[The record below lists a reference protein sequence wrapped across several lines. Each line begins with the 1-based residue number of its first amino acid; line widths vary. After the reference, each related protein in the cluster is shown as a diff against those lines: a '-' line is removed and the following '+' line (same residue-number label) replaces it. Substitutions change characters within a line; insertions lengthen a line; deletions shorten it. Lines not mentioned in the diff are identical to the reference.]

1 MSLTHLFY
9 YKIFINNMD
18 KNILVFTEKLLNTDS
33 MLNYLGKD
41 LIDRFEVEMTSL
53 PEDIKSKV
61 KKQGWNKIEDLM
73 VITMYLNTDKEYI
86 SCDDLY
92 YAYNIDTAWWEHN
105 IIPNKVLK
113 YMGIT
118 KDEWDFKP
126 HVIVKSKNGEYTY
139 CSEDISQYV

>member
-1 MSLTHLFY
+1 
-9 YKIFINNMD
+9 MD
-18 KNILVFTEKLLNTDS
+18 KNILIFTEKLLNTDS

-41 LIDRFEVEMTSL
+41 LIDRFEVETTSL
-53 PEDIKSKV
+53 PEDVKSKV

-73 VITMYLNTDKEYI
+73 II
-86 SCDDLY
+86 
-92 YAYNIDTAWWEHN
+92 AWWEHN
-105 IIPNKVLK
+105 IIPKNVLK

-118 KDEWDFKP
+118 KDDWDFKP